1 MFFILL
7 MEKYIRLSKICI
19 LIIFFVFNSSLV
31 LSDYENTNGKPI
43 EKSFQ
48 DLLKWATDDIETK
61 IDYIEIS
68 YDWESLDFEKDDNYG
83 VWVGHS
89 TFLIKKNGITILTD
103 PVFSD
108 RASPF
113 KNIGPKRLIPPAI
126 PLKQLPEI
134 DFITISHN
142 HYDHLDI
149 RSLKDLYLLN
159 SNTIFLVPA
168 GDKKL
173 LERQKIENVYE
184 YEWWEGYLSDDLK
197 ITFTPVQHWSKRG
210 LFDRNK
216 SLWGGWFFEFN
227 DFSIFHAGDTGY
239 SEDFKSTRI
248 KLGSPKYAFIP
259 IGAYDPE
266 WFMAESHVNPED
278 AVQIMLDLGAEN
290 SFGMHW
296 ATFKLTDEDTLEPRE
311 RLDAEVKNK
320 KINSFIAP
328 IPGTIINLD

>member
-1 MFFILL
+1 MD
-7 MEKYIRLSKICI
+7 MRLNKICI
-19 LIIFFVFNSSLV
+19 LIIFFVFNSSVV

-68 YDWESLDFEKDDNYG
+68 NDWESLDFEEDDNYG

-159 SNTIFLVPA
+159 SSTIFLVPA

-184 YEWWEGYLSDDLK
+184 YEWWEGYLSDELK

-216 SLWGGWFFEFN
+216 SLWGGWYFEFN

-239 SEDFKSTRI
+239 SEDFKSTRM

-278 AVQIMLDLGAEN
+278 AVQIMLDLGAES

-328 IPGTIINLD
+328 IPGSIINLD

>member
-1 MFFILL
+1 
-7 MEKYIRLSKICI
+7 MEKYMRLSKICI
-19 LIIFFVFNSSLV
+19 LITFFIFNSSVV

-68 YDWESLDFEKDDNYG
+68 NDWESLDFEKDDNYG

-126 PLKQLPEI
+126 PIKKLPAI

-184 YEWWEGYLSDDLK
+184 YEWWEGYLSDELK

-239 SEDFKSTRI
+239 SEDFKSTRM

-328 IPGTIINLD
+328 IPGSIINLD

>member
-68 YDWESLDFEKDDNYG
+68 NDWESLDFEEDDNYG

-113 KNIGPKRLIPPAI
+113 KNIGPKRLIPPAVPI
-126 PLKQLPEI
+126 KKLPAI

-149 RSLKDLYLLN
+149 RSLKDLYTLN

-184 YEWWEGYLSDDLK
+184 YEWWEGYLSDELK

-239 SEDFKSTRI
+239 SEDFKSTRM

-328 IPGTIINLD
+328 IPGSIINLD

>member
-7 MEKYIRLSKICI
+7 MEKYMRLSKICI
-19 LIIFFVFNSSLV
+19 LIIFFVFNSSVV

-68 YDWESLDFEKDDNYG
+68 NDWESLDFEEDDNYG

-126 PLKQLPEI
+126 PLKKLPEI
-134 DFITISHN
+134 DFITVSHN

-149 RSLKDLYLLN
+149 RSLKDLYSLN

-184 YEWWEGYLSDDLK
+184 YEWWEGYLSDELK

-328 IPGTIINLD
+328 IPGSIINLD

>member
-1 MFFILL
+1 M
-7 MEKYIRLSKICI
+7 RLSKTCI
-19 LIIFFVFNSSLV
+19 LITFFIFNSSVV

-68 YDWESLDFEKDDNYG
+68 NDWESLDFEEDDNYG

-184 YEWWEGYLSDDLK
+184 YEWWEGYLSDELK

-278 AVQIMLDLGAEN
+278 AVQIMLDLGAES

-328 IPGTIINLD
+328 IPGSIINLD

>member
-1 MFFILL
+1 
-7 MEKYIRLSKICI
+7 MEKYMRLSKICI
-19 LIIFFVFNSSLV
+19 LITFFIFNSSVV

-68 YDWESLDFEKDDNYG
+68 NDWESLDFEEDDNYG

-126 PLKQLPEI
+126 PIKKLPAI

-184 YEWWEGYLSDDLK
+184 YEWWEGYLSDELK

-239 SEDFKSTRI
+239 SEDFKSTRM

-278 AVQIMLDLGAEN
+278 AVQIMLDLGAES

-328 IPGTIINLD
+328 IPGSIINLD

>member
-1 MFFILL
+1 M
-7 MEKYIRLSKICI
+7 
-19 LIIFFVFNSSLV
+19 
-31 LSDYENTNGKPI
+31 
-43 EKSFQ
+43 
-48 DLLKWATDDIETK
+48 
-61 IDYIEIS
+61 
-68 YDWESLDFEKDDNYG
+68 
-83 VWVGHS
+83 GHS

-184 YEWWEGYLSDDLK
+184 YEWWEGYLSDELK

-227 DFSIFHAGDTGY
+227 DFSISHAGDTGY
-239 SEDFKSTRI
+239 SEDFKSTRM

-328 IPGTIINLD
+328 IPGSIINLD

>member
-7 MEKYIRLSKICI
+7 MEKYMRLSKICI
-19 LIIFFVFNSSLV
+19 LIIFFVFNSSVV

-68 YDWESLDFEKDDNYG
+68 NDWESLDFEEDDNYG

-149 RSLKDLYLLN
+149 RSLKDLYSLN

-184 YEWWEGYLSDDLK
+184 YEWWEGYLSDELK

-239 SEDFKSTRI
+239 SEDFKSTRM

-328 IPGTIINLD
+328 IPGSIINLD

>member
-1 MFFILL
+1 MKKN
-7 MEKYIRLSKICI
+7 MRLSKICI
-19 LIIFFVFNSSLV
+19 LIIFFIFNSSVV

-68 YDWESLDFEKDDNYG
+68 NDWESLDFEKDDNYG

-126 PLKQLPEI
+126 PLKKLPEI

-184 YEWWEGYLSDDLK
+184 YEWWEGYLSDELK

-239 SEDFKSTRI
+239 SEDFKSTRM

-328 IPGTIINLD
+328 IPGSIINLD

>member
-1 MFFILL
+1 M
-7 MEKYIRLSKICI
+7 RLSKICI
-19 LIIFFVFNSSLV
+19 LITFFIFNSSVV

-68 YDWESLDFEKDDNYG
+68 NDWESLDFEKDDNYG

-159 SNTIFLVPA
+159 SSTIFLVPA

-184 YEWWEGYLSDDLK
+184 YEWWEGYLSDELK

-216 SLWGGWFFEFN
+216 SLWGGWYFEFN

-239 SEDFKSTRI
+239 SEDFKSTRM

-278 AVQIMLDLGAEN
+278 AVQIMLDLGAES

-328 IPGTIINLD
+328 IPGSIINLD

>member
-19 LIIFFVFNSSLV
+19 LIIFFVFNSSVV

-68 YDWESLDFEKDDNYG
+68 NDWESLDFEEDDNYG

-184 YEWWEGYLSDDLK
+184 YEWWEGYLSDELK

-328 IPGTIINLD
+328 IPGSIINLD

>member
-1 MFFILL
+1 MD
-7 MEKYIRLSKICI
+7 MRLNKICI
-19 LIIFFVFNSSLV
+19 LIIFFVFNSSVV

-68 YDWESLDFEKDDNYG
+68 NDWESLDFEEDDNYG

-126 PLKQLPEI
+126 PLKKLPEI

-149 RSLKDLYLLN
+149 RSLKDLYSLN

-184 YEWWEGYLSDDLK
+184 YEWWEGYLSDELK

-328 IPGTIINLD
+328 IPGSIINLD

>member
-19 LIIFFVFNSSLV
+19 LIIFFVFNSSVV

-68 YDWESLDFEKDDNYG
+68 NDWESLDFEEDDNYG

-159 SNTIFLVPA
+159 SSTIFLVPA

-184 YEWWEGYLSDDLK
+184 YEWWEGYLSDELK

-216 SLWGGWFFEFN
+216 SLWGGWYFEFN

-239 SEDFKSTRI
+239 SEDFKSTRM

-328 IPGTIINLD
+328 IPGSIINLD

>member
-1 MFFILL
+1 MG
-7 MEKYIRLSKICI
+7 KYMRLSKICI
-19 LIIFFVFNSSLV
+19 LITFFIFNSSVV

-68 YDWESLDFEKDDNYG
+68 NDWESLDFEEDDNYG

-126 PLKQLPEI
+126 PIKQLPEI

-159 SNTIFLVPA
+159 SSTIFLVPA

-184 YEWWEGYLSDDLK
+184 YEWWEGYLSDELK

-216 SLWGGWFFEFN
+216 SLWGGWYFEFN

-239 SEDFKSTRI
+239 SEDFKSTRM

-328 IPGTIINLD
+328 IPGSIINLD

>member
-1 MFFILL
+1 M
-7 MEKYIRLSKICI
+7 RLSKICI
-19 LIIFFVFNSSLV
+19 LITFFIFNSSVV

-68 YDWESLDFEKDDNYG
+68 NDWESLDFEEDDNYG

-159 SNTIFLVPA
+159 SSTIFLVPA

-184 YEWWEGYLSDDLK
+184 YEWWEGYLSDELK

-216 SLWGGWFFEFN
+216 SLWGGWYFEFN

-239 SEDFKSTRI
+239 SEDFKSTRM

-328 IPGTIINLD
+328 IPGSIINLD

>member
-1 MFFILL
+1 
-7 MEKYIRLSKICI
+7 MEKYMRLSKICI
-19 LIIFFVFNSSLV
+19 LITFFIFNSSVV

-68 YDWESLDFEKDDNYG
+68 NDWESLDFEKDDNYG

-126 PLKQLPEI
+126 PLKKLPEI

-159 SNTIFLVPA
+159 SSTIFLVPA

-184 YEWWEGYLSDDLK
+184 YEWWEGYLSDELK

-216 SLWGGWFFEFN
+216 SLWGGWYFEFN

-239 SEDFKSTRI
+239 SEDFKSTRM

-278 AVQIMLDLGAEN
+278 AVQIMLDLGAES

-328 IPGTIINLD
+328 IPGSIINLD

>member
-1 MFFILL
+1 MK
-7 MEKYIRLSKICI
+7 KYMRLSKICS
-19 LIIFFVFNSSLV
+19 LIIFFVFNSSVV

-126 PLKQLPEI
+126 PIKKQPAI

-184 YEWWEGYLSDDLK
+184 YEWWEGYLSDELK

-311 RLDAEVKNK
+311 RLEAEVKNK

-328 IPGTIINLD
+328 IPGSIINLD

>member
-7 MEKYIRLSKICI
+7 LEKYMRLSKICI
-19 LIIFFVFNSSLV
+19 LIIFFVFNSSVV

-68 YDWESLDFEKDDNYG
+68 NDWESLDFEEDDNYG

-149 RSLKDLYLLN
+149 RSLKDLYTLN

-184 YEWWEGYLSDDLK
+184 YEWWEGYLSDELK

-278 AVQIMLDLGAEN
+278 AVQIMLDLGAES

-328 IPGTIINLD
+328 IPGSIINLD

>member
-1 MFFILL
+1 MD
-7 MEKYIRLSKICI
+7 KYMRLSKICI
-19 LIIFFVFNSSLV
+19 LITFFIFNSSVV

-68 YDWESLDFEKDDNYG
+68 NDWESLDFEKDDNYG

-126 PLKQLPEI
+126 PLKKLPEI

-159 SNTIFLVPA
+159 SSTIFLVPA

-184 YEWWEGYLSDDLK
+184 YEWWEGYLSDELK

-216 SLWGGWFFEFN
+216 SLWGGWYFEFN

-239 SEDFKSTRI
+239 SEDFKSTRM

-328 IPGTIINLD
+328 IPGSIINLD

>member
-1 MFFILL
+1 M
-7 MEKYIRLSKICI
+7 RLSKICI
-19 LIIFFVFNSSLV
+19 LIIFFVFYSSVV

-68 YDWESLDFEKDDNYG
+68 NDWESLDFEEDDNYG

-184 YEWWEGYLSDDLK
+184 YEWWEGYLSDELK

-239 SEDFKSTRI
+239 SEDFKSTRM

-328 IPGTIINLD
+328 IPGSIINLD

>member
-1 MFFILL
+1 M
-7 MEKYIRLSKICI
+7 RLSKICI
-19 LIIFFVFNSSLV
+19 LITFFIFNSSVV

-68 YDWESLDFEKDDNYG
+68 NDWESLDFEEDDNYG

-126 PLKQLPEI
+126 PIKKLPAI

-184 YEWWEGYLSDDLK
+184 YEWWEGYLSDELK

-239 SEDFKSTRI
+239 SEDFKSTRM

-278 AVQIMLDLGAEN
+278 AVQIMLDLGAES

-328 IPGTIINLD
+328 IPGSIINLD

>member
-1 MFFILL
+1 M
-7 MEKYIRLSKICI
+7 RLSKICI
-19 LIIFFVFNSSLV
+19 LVIFFVFNSSVV

-61 IDYIEIS
+61 IDYIEVS
-68 YDWESLDFEKDDNYG
+68 NDWESLDFEEDDNYG

-159 SNTIFLVPA
+159 SSTIFLVPA

-184 YEWWEGYLSDDLK
+184 YEWWEGYLSDELK

-216 SLWGGWFFEFN
+216 SLWGGWYFEFN

-239 SEDFKSTRI
+239 SEDFKSTRM

-328 IPGTIINLD
+328 IPGSIINLD